1 MEKKISVQL
10 SLNEIAYICNSLS
23 LHEFNDVEDMD
34 ESWNKHY
41 EFIVKMCTN
50 LIKRYRS
57 SGYSNETI
65 NIMEKNINYVKSKLK
80 K

>member
-10 SLNEIAYICNSLS
+10 SLNEIAYICNTISE
-23 LHEFNDVEDMD
+23 HEFNDVEDMD
-34 ESWNKHY
+34 ESWNEHY
-41 EFIVKMCTN
+41 EFMIKMCTT

-57 SGYSNETI
+57 SGYTNETI
-65 NIMEKNINYVKSKLK
+65 NRMERNINYVKSKLK

>member
-10 SLNEIAYICNSLS
+10 SLDEISYICNSIS
-23 LHEFNDVEDMD
+23 LYGYDVDDMD
-34 ESWNKHY
+34 ESWNEHY
-41 EFIVKMCTN
+41 EFMIKMCTT

-57 SGYSNETI
+57 SGYTNETI
-65 NIMEKNINYVKSKLK
+65 NILENNINYVKSKLK